1 MPPPTRRV
9 FALSL
14 AALPA
19 AAQPPAGGKAWT
31 PLFNGKSLEGWK
43 EAPFPERGTVSVKDG
58 VILLGKG
65 LMTGIALTRP
75 FPAVNYELRFEAA
88 RLDGADFF
96 AGVIFPVND
105 TFCSWINGG
114 WDGSTVGLSNLDG
127 YDASENETSTNR
139 DFAQG
144 RWYSFQLTVTPGR
157 IRATIDG
164 SPVIDLDI
172 KGRQLALRFDDT
184 DLAKPLGFA
193 SYRTVAGLRNIAWRR
208 IA

>member
-1 MPPPTRRV
+1 MPLSTRRA

-19 AAQPPAGGKAWT
+19 AGQEWT
-31 PLFNGKSLEGWK
+31 SLFDGKSLDGWK
-43 EAPFPERGTVSVKDG
+43 EAPFPGRGTVSVKDG
-58 VILLGKG
+58 SILLGKG
-65 LMTGIALTRP
+65 HMTGVALTRP
-75 FPAVNYELRFEAA
+75 FPTANYEVRFDAV
-88 RLDGADFF
+88 RLDGNDFF
-96 AGVIFPVND
+96 AGIVFPVND

-139 DFAQG
+139 DFARG
-144 RWYSFQLTVTPGR
+144 RWYTFQLTVTPTR

-164 SPVIDLDI
+164 AVVIDLDI

-193 SYRTVAGLRNIAWRR
+193 SYGTLAGLRNIAWRR
-208 IA
+208 IG